1 MAELQ
6 VNGVRLYYEEHGQG
20 PPILCVHGTG
30 SSGLMWGAA
39 VPELARLGRVIV
51 YDRRGCTRSQR
62 PIPYDKTSVA
72 EHADDAAALLDALEA
87 TPAVVIGRSYGGEIA
102 TDLALRYPERVR
114 SLVLLE
120 GAPLSLSAETAAW
133 EASLGQQVVAAAAE
147 DLTTVGETLI
157 RLVLGDGAW
166 EGFPAPVRQ
175 MFTDNGPAILAEVT
189 GGSLPVDQAALAS
202 IDQPTLLVAAASS
215 PQAFRQVTDATAA
228 GIPDSRTFIVAGGH
242 LVNPADP
249 VVLSFLTELP
259 R

>member
-6 VNGVRLYYEEHGQG
+6 VNGVRLYYEQHGQG

-39 VPELARLGRVIV
+39 VPELARLGRVII

-114 SLVLLE
+114 GLVLLE

-133 EASLGQQVVAAAAE
+133 EESLGQQVAAAAD

-175 MFTDNGPAILAEVT
+175 MFSDNGPAIIAEVT
-189 GGSLPVDQAALAS
+189 GGSLQVDQAALAT
-202 IDQPTLLVAAASS
+202 INQPTLLVAAAHS
-215 PQAFRQVTDATAA
+215 PQAFRRVTNAMAA
-228 GIPDSRTFIVAGGH
+228 AVPNSRTLIVEGGH

-249 VVLSFLTELP
+249 AVLSFLKELS